1 MENKRITKEEAIKR
15 HRDMWNWIADE
26 IEKRKHTVSITTMK
40 DRYIFEHDIE
50 RYAYVKNNCY
60 CCEYASNEDL
70 TVDCDRCP
78 LVWTSE
84 EYTYNGYQCEID
96 YVDEYGEER
105 YGLWWE
111 CKKYYKD
118 PSAWIT
124 QADLARQI
132 ANLPE
137 REYV

>member
-1 MENKRITKEEAIKR
+1 M
-15 HRDMWNWIADE
+15 
-26 IEKRKHTVSITTMK
+26 
-40 DRYIFEHDIE
+40 
-50 RYAYVKNNCY
+50 
-60 CCEYASNEDL
+60 
-70 TVDCDRCP
+70 
-78 LVWTSE
+78 
-84 EYTYNGYQCEID
+84 
-96 YVDEYGEER
+96 DEYGEER

-111 CKKYYKD
+111 CKEYYKD

>member
-1 MENKRITKEEAIKR
+1 MENRRITKEEAIKR

-26 IEKRKHTVSITTMK
+26 IEKCKYTVSITTMK

-50 RYAYVKNNCY
+50 RYEYVKNNCY
-60 CCEYASNEDL
+60 CCEYACNEDL
-70 TVDCDRCP
+70 TVDCEKCP
-78 LVWTSE
+78 LVWPSE
-84 EYTYNGYQCEID
+84 EYIKPNYQCEAE
-96 YVDEYGEER
+96 YKNEYGEER

-137 REYV
+137 REDV